1 MSDKTLIQAIDEA
14 LENIKKQTP
23 EEYFAN
29 IQENS
34 DGPLSQMFTMKCN
47 CGKET
52 KYMHRTDDGDVMSCN
67 KHVVCEPYDV
77 IEDELRQVNMKYH
90 SLIKL
95 AKDLMLYREGTIEYN
110 IAHNHINILIAEYE
124 GK

>member
-1 MSDKTLIQAIDEA
+1 MTENCVQMSFST
-14 LENIKKQTP
+14 T
-23 EEYFAN
+23 
-29 IQENS
+29 
-34 DGPLSQMFTMKCN
+34 CN

-52 KYMHRTDDGDVMSCN
+52 RYLHRTDEGDVMSCN

-90 SLIKL
+90 LLIGL

-110 IAHNHINILIAEYE
+110 TAYNHINILIEEYE

>member
-1 MSDKTLIQAIDEA
+1 MTEKRVKLLFST
-14 LENIKKQTP
+14 
-23 EEYFAN
+23 
-29 IQENS
+29 
-34 DGPLSQMFTMKCN
+34 KCN

-52 KYMHRTDDGDVMSCN
+52 RYLHRTDEGDVMSCN

-95 AKDLMLYREGTIEYN
+95 VQDLIIFREGTIEYKE
-110 IAHNHINILIAEYE
+110 AEQQINSLIKEYNK
-124 GK
+124 GVQ